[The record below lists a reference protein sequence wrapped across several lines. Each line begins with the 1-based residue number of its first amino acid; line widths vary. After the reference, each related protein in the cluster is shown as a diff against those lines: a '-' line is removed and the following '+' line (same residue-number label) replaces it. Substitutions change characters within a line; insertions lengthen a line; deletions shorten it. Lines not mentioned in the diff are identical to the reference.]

1 MTEKVS
7 LRRQDGLPM
16 PPVSPETAEALARWY
31 RDRLLRDLDRG
42 ERALAIACFD
52 TAPFGFPVSQAVNG
66 PALANSGGRVLQCRG
81 EIYRQRGTENGNSAA
96 GAAGAAKP
104 RAAQRL

>member
-31 RDRLLRDLDRG
+31 RGRLLRDLDRG
-42 ERALAIACFD
+42 ERALAIAFL
-52 TAPFGFPVSQAVNG
+52 TPPS
-66 PALANSGGRVLQCRG
+66 
-81 EIYRQRGTENGNSAA
+81 SASPSA
-96 GAAGAAKP
+96 RPPP
-104 RAAQRL
+104 RCCGL